1 MTTTVDQVVAQ
12 LWPGRAVRVERLP
25 GGMTNANFLA
35 DFGDEQVVVRIAGKN
50 TGQLGID
57 RGFEAQANRLA
68 AAIGV
73 APEVIDESQSQGY
86 MVTRFLVG
94 RPVLAQE
101 LSSEPMLG
109 EVARTLLRVHG
120 AGSIEWQFNPFNIV
134 REYHELALA
143 RNVIEPFDF
152 HVAQS
157 VMDRIETVRGFR
169 PTAFCHND
177 LLNENF
183 LFDDQLR
190 ILDWEYAGMGDP
202 LFDLANFSVN
212 HDLSESAD
220 ETLLTHYFG
229 ELDVHHVAQLQLMKL
244 VSEMREAM
252 WGVAQ
257 LTLSALDVDFAAYSK
272 GRSDRFMSLLA
283 AMDFDALVELTA

>member
-1 MTTTVDQVVAQ
+1 MTTAVDHVVAQ

-35 DFGDEQVVVRIAGKN
+35 DFGDEQVVVRIPGNN
-50 TGQLGID
+50 TSQLGID

-109 EVARTLLRVHG
+109 EVARTLRLVHH
-120 AGSIEWQFNPFNIV
+120 AGSIEWQFNPFSIV

-143 RNVIEPFDF
+143 NDVIEPFDF
-152 HVAQS
+152 HLAQS

-183 LFDDQLR
+183 LFDGQLR
-190 ILDWEYAGMGDP
+190 ILDWEYSGMGDP
-202 LFDLANFSVN
+202 FFDLANFSIN
-212 HDLSESAD
+212 HALPSSAD
-220 ETLLTHYFG
+220 ESLLVHYFG
-229 ELDVHHVAQLQLMKL
+229 ELDVHHVAVLQIMKL

-257 LTLSALDVDFAAYSK
+257 LTLSVLDIDFAAYAK
-272 GRSDRFMSLLA
+272 GRSDRFMSLYA
-283 AMDFDALVELTA
+283 AMDFETLLGLVA